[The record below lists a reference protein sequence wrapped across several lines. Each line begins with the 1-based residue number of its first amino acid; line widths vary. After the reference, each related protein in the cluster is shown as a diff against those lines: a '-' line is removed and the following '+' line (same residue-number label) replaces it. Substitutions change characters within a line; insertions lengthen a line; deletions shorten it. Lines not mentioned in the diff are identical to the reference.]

1 VNVLVDTSVWSLAL
15 RRRAEHR
22 NARETAQVEALNAAI
37 ERGSVKV
44 LGIVRQELL
53 TGIKTRQQFENLRD
67 FMDAF
72 QDVEIVSEDYIEAAK
87 LANACYAK
95 GVTPSVVDML
105 ICAVANRQGWE
116 IFTADPDFE
125 RYSRILDLKLYRSSS
140 KSGEH
145 CGGAVMGRSVAG
157 D

>member
-1 VNVLVDTSVWSLAL
+1 MNVLVDTSIWSLAL

-53 TGIKTRQQFENLRD
+53 SGIKTRQQFENLRQL
-67 FMDAF
+67 MDAF
-72 QDVEIVSEDYIEAAK
+72 PDAEIAAEDYIEAAR
-87 LANACYAK
+87 LGNACYAK

-105 ICAVANRQGWE
+105 LCAVASRQGWK
-116 IFTADPDFE
+116 IFTTDPDFE
-125 RYSRILDLKLYRSSS
+125 RYSRIIDLKL
-140 KSGEH
+140 H
-145 CGGAVMGRSVAG
+145 SVEP
-157 D
+157 

>member
-1 VNVLVDTSVWSLAL
+1 MNVLVDTSVWSIAL

-22 NARETAQVEALNAAI
+22 NAREIAQVEALNAVI

-53 TGIKTRQQFENLRD
+53 TGIKTRQQFENLRE

-72 QDVEIVSEDYIEAAK
+72 QDVEISSEDYVEAAK

-95 GVTPSVVDML
+95 GVAPSVVDML
-105 ICAVANRQGWE
+105 LCAVASRHEWE
-116 IFTADPDFE
+116 IFTTDPDFE
-125 RYSRILDLKLYRSSS
+125 RYSRILDLRLHSI
-140 KSGEH
+140 EP
-145 CGGAVMGRSVAG
+145 
-157 D
+157 

>member
-1 VNVLVDTSVWSLAL
+1 MNILVDTSVWSIAL

-22 NARETAQVEALNAAI
+22 NAREIAQVEALNAAI

-53 TGIKTRQQFENLRD
+53 TGIKTRQQFENLRE

-72 QDVEIVSEDYIEAAK
+72 QDVEISSEDYIEAAK

-95 GVTPSVVDML
+95 GVAPSVVDML
-105 ICAVANRQGWE
+105 LCAVASRQGWE
-116 IFTADPDFE
+116 IFTTDPDFE
-125 RYSRILDLKLYRSSS
+125 RYSRILDFRLYSIES
-140 KSGEH
+140 
-145 CGGAVMGRSVAG
+145 
-157 D
+157 